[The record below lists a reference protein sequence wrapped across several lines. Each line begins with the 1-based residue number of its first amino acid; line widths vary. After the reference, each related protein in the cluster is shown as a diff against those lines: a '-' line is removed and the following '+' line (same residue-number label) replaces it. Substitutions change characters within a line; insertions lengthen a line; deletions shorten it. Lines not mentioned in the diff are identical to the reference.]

1 MKIAAIVGLSLVL
14 IFLGVNVYAFVRQEY
29 SLGASLADVQTR
41 LTKAQADEASLQAE
55 KQYLANPVN
64 LEKEL
69 RARFNYTNPG
79 EKMIII
85 VPIGTSSTTS
95 TSVSD

>member
-1 MKIAAIVGLSLVL
+1 MKIAAIVVLSILI
-14 IFLGVNVYAFVRQEY
+14 IFLGIQVFSFVKQSNELSSDYA
-29 SLGASLADVQTR
+29 SIQTR
-41 LTKAQADEASLQAE
+41 LAKAKADQASLEEE
-55 KQYLANPVN
+55 KEYLANPVN

-69 RARFNYTNPG
+69 RARFNYANPG

-85 VPIGTSSTTS
+85 VPLGTSTPNA

>member
-1 MKIAAIVGLSLVL
+1 MKIAAIAVLSVL
-14 IFLGVNVYAFVRQEY
+14 IIFLGIQVFSFVKQSNQLSSDYASVQDR
-29 SLGASLADVQTR
+29 LA
-41 LTKAQADEASLQAE
+41 KAKTDAANLEEE

-69 RARFNYTNPG
+69 RSRFNYVNPG
-79 EKMIII
+79 EKMVII
-85 VPIGTSSTTS
+85 VPLGTSTPNA

>member
-14 IFLGVNVYAFVRQEY
+14 IFLGVNIYSFVKQENE
-29 SLGASLADVQTR
+29 LGTNLADIQTR
-41 LTKAQADEASLQAE
+41 LTKAQVDEANLQAE

-69 RARFNYTNPG
+69 RARFNYKNPG

-85 VPIGTSSTTS
+85 VPLGVTSTTS
-95 TSVSD
+95 TAVSD